1 MSSFALRL
9 VSKNS
14 VLAALTP
21 AMLGTSGC
29 GLSEITDRTEQ
40 LKREA
45 KMVATK
51 IDGLSK
57 DQQMIIYETTDVSR
71 QTASVPWLTMQI
83 ANLEKSLA
91 QELKLIEEQ
100 QKKIESAE
108 NYLEKYKPTTSRPI
122 PPTF

>member
-40 LKREA
+40 LKRQA
-45 KMVATK
+45 KMVA
-51 IDGLSK
+51 S
-57 DQQMIIYETTDVSR
+57 
-71 QTASVPWLTMQI
+71 
-83 ANLEKSLA
+83 
-91 QELKLIEEQ
+91 
-100 QKKIESAE
+100 KIEAAE
-108 NYLEKYKPTTSRPI
+108 NYLEKYKPTTSKPI
-122 PPTF
+122 SPTF